1 MSLSHRLILI
11 FIGTKFNVKQRKR
24 ITMENQIDPLN
35 VYTLAKDL
43 ANSFLVKNY
52 DVDSAAEYMLK
63 NYYDY
68 SFTVKVIGYMRRES

>member
-1 MSLSHRLILI
+1 
-11 FIGTKFNVKQRKR
+11 
-24 ITMENQIDPLN
+24 MENQIDPLN
-35 VYTLAKDL
+35 TYTLAKDL
-43 ANSFLVKNY
+43 ANSFLAKNY